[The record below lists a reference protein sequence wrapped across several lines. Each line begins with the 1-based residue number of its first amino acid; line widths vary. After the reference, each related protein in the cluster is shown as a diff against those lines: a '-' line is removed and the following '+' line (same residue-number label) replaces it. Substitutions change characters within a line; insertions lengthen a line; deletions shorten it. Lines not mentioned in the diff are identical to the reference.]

1 VLIRTIDN
9 EISRVKFKVL
19 HMNNE
24 NSPTLLKKIAIL
36 NASHQLF
43 EHWFMYSCSRFKFQ
57 IFSGYISRVT
67 LRGLM

>member
-43 EHWFMYSCSRFKFQ
+43 EH
-57 IFSGYISRVT
+57 
-67 LRGLM
+67 